1 MLELAWVVLFLVGLF
16 VIEIWYVRSRD
27 TSISA
32 HVKSLN
38 EKMDKQLIAGIFFLV
53 GAIAGWMIAH
63 FTTFC

>member
-1 MLELAWVVLFLVGLF
+1 MIELLWVVLFIIGLF
-16 VIEIWYVRSRD
+16 VIEIWYVTKHD

-38 EKMDKQLIAGIFFLV
+38 QKMDKQLIAGIF
-53 GAIAGWMIAH
+53 IALGMVIGWMVAH